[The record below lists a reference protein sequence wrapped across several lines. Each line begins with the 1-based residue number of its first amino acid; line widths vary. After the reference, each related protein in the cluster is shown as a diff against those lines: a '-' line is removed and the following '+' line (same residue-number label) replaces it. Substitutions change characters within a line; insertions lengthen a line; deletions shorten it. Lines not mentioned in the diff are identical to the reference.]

1 MAAATLNLIL
11 PLLYL
16 TTNFTTFPILHSYSL
31 FVRVVLCSASG
42 MFAASRVDS
51 CQTRIRRSI
60 FSLRSR
66 LGVSCN
72 NITQS
77 VMNSDVYATSE
88 LHDRW
93 ITALYTIAR

>member
-1 MAAATLNLIL
+1 MNRFIVSYNNSFRIL
-11 PLLYL
+11 RGLPM
-16 TTNFTTFPILHSYSL
+16 
-31 FVRVVLCSASG
+31 RCSASG

-51 CQTRIRRSI
+51 CRTRIRRI

-77 VMNSDVYATSE
+77 VMNSDVYVTS
-88 LHDRW
+88 
-93 ITALYTIAR
+93 